1 MEISHTR
8 LVRKNTAIMSNVPS
22 VKPIPFV
29 LTERDRQILLTIWK
43 FEGLMKVEQIQRV
56 FGMGTSQVYDRLL
69 KLKSNGYIKQERG
82 FCWLHTKGAQV
93 ASELMGFG
101 GELREFP
108 HVSNPNL
115 GNPKH
120 PITMNNLRIR
130 AMEDISKFAGGQ
142 LVRWVSDYEFHQ
154 NPDVVEYQIVLRR
167 GKNRVTVNRTKEVT
181 PDGFCEFTFPISEK
195 QNAEVKL
202 LWELDLGT
210 ETGQQRFARDKV
222 YPLLKYVE
230 GEAYKKRF
238 GDSGIILVPTT
249 TPARLADLKRQ
260 TEEAGG
266 EGYFHFTF
274 LEEYFAADNVF
285 TAPIWQ
291 VDGQKQPQAI
301 VDI

>member
-1 MEISHTR
+1 
-8 LVRKNTAIMSNVPS
+8 MSNVSS
-22 VKPIPFV
+22 VKPIPFI

-82 FCWLHTKGAQV
+82 FCWLQTKGAQV
-93 ASELMGFG
+93 ASELMGYG

-108 HVSNPNL
+108 YVGNPNL
-115 GNPKH
+115 GNTKH

-130 AMEDISKFAGGQ
+130 AIEDITKFSGAQ
-142 LVRWVSDYEFHQ
+142 LVRWVSDYEFHHA
-154 NPDVVEYQIVLRR
+154 PDVVEYQITQRR
-167 GKNRVTVNRTKEVT
+167 GKNRVTVKRIKEVT
-181 PDGFCEFTFPISEK
+181 PDGFCEFTFPISER
-195 QNAEVKL
+195 QHAAVKL

-210 ETGQQRFARDKV
+210 ETGQERFARDKV

-230 GEAYKKRF
+230 SEAYKKRF
-238 GDSGIILVPTT
+238 GDNGIILVPTT

-260 TEEAGG
+260 TEEAHG
-266 EGYFHFTF
+266 EGYFYFTL

-285 TAPIWQ
+285 MAPIWQ
-291 VDGQKQPQAI
+291 VDGLKEKQAI
-301 VDI
+301 VEL